1 MAKKAFEEKFGK
13 ETEILESSIRKG
25 RTIKMSFLNNLSL
38 KDRKRLRTIVK
49 KTHLSHYPTHM
60 ITDYE
65 ADKLVEAI
73 GEETIY
79 NMLKANVGVNVD

>member
-1 MAKKAFEEKFGK
+1 
-13 ETEILESSIRKG
+13 
-25 RTIKMSFLNNLSL
+25 MSFLNNLSL

-49 KTHLSHYPTHM
+49 KTHLKNYPTHM